1 MFATSGDVLNMSLA
15 IGFIVLVIFL
25 SILIFYAIMILRDTT
40 KVVDNVSEIVGKVHS
55 AIIEPLR
62 ALDYVIDK
70 VKPYVEM
77 AVEKRAKAAKQ
88 QTKKRKSDEE

>member
-25 SILIFYAIMILRDTT
+25 SILIFYMIIIFRDVT
-40 KVVDNVSEIVGKVHS
+40 KVVDDVSEIVGKVHS
-55 AIIEPLR
+55 TIIEPLR

-77 AVEKRAKAAKQ
+77 AVEKRSKSKKKKKADVE
-88 QTKKRKSDEE
+88 R